1 MATTTTKDYSPGSE
15 PVEHI
20 EKEKIERVET
30 ADDHH
35 TKDIHQINT
44 LGVDPHNPDAEKGDD
59 SDGKVDWT
67 LKQIVAV
74 CFLCGLYVGM
84 STHDISNQSG
94 VSNTDYLHGPR
105 FLCTLLVAPSTSSEQ
120 V

>member
-1 MATTTTKDYSPGSE
+1 MATTGVHNHSPVSSE
-15 PVEHI
+15 PVEA

-44 LGVDPHNPDAEKGDD
+44 LGVDVHNPDAEKGDD
-59 SDGKVDWT
+59 SDGKVNWT
-67 LKQIVAV
+67 LKQILAT

-84 STHDISNQSG
+84 FTQHSSG
-94 VSNTDYLHGPR
+94 KM
-105 FLCTLLVAPSTSSEQ
+105 TS
-120 V
+120 